1 MPVLVPK
8 EEPVAVEQVLVV
20 RPGGEVLDKQ
30 DGAAEVAA
38 EELEESPKERQR
50 RERREKR
57 EEKLLKITSRL
68 GKTAGASCKEV
79 CDIHNSAPDAIGI
92 N

>member
-1 MPVLVPK
+1 M
-8 EEPVAVEQVLVV
+8 A
-20 RPGGEVLDKQ
+20 RTGGEVFDNQ
-30 DGAAEVAA
+30 DGATDLAA
-38 EELEESPKERQR
+38 KELEESPKERQR

-68 GKTAGASCKEV
+68 GKTAGASHKEV
-79 CDIHNSAPDAIGI
+79 CDIHDSTPGAIRI